1 MSLTVAS
8 AALDTSHIELGIV
21 DRTAG
26 SLLDEDAC
34 VAEVQSKLK
43 RGTLSGTSKPTLIEV
58 KAWLQRAK
66 QELSET
72 RSFTFRRRYT
82 TLTLTSGE
90 YRYSL
95 PPDFGGGRM
104 NIRDKTNDNKIK
116 ILNSH
121 EFDTMFPDPSEVSS
135 GEILVACIKNLELWV
150 IPAPAGDHVLEL
162 EYKRTGDDAVIGEG
176 EGAISRLLDSDGG
189 FLLDSDSGYILDSES
204 GGGGSSAGDF
214 SWLPEIER
222 FRCCDFALWMSFD
235 SLGNQL
241 GSEFYKK
248 RWAKGLGKSVR
259 SDGKRKWS
267 TSGFRIRSVFQA

>member
-1 MSLTVAS
+1 
-8 AALDTSHIELGIV
+8 
-21 DRTAG
+21 
-26 SLLDEDAC
+26 
-34 VAEVQSKLK
+34 
-43 RGTLSGTSKPTLIEV
+43 LSETSKPTLAEV

-95 PPDFGGGRM
+95 PPDFGGGRL
-104 NIRDKTNDNKIK
+104 NIRDKTNNNKIK
-116 ILNSH
+116 VLKSH
-121 EFDTMFPDPSEVSS
+121 VFDTMFPDPSEVSP

-150 IPAPAGDHVLEL
+150 IPAPDGDDVLEL
-162 EYKRTGDDAVIGEG
+162 EYKRTGEDSAIGEG
-176 EGAISRLLDSDGG
+176 EGATSKLMDEEGGFLLDEDGG
-189 FLLDSDSGYILDSES
+189 FLLDEESGG

-222 FRCCDFALWMSFD
+222 FRCCDFALWMSFE
-235 SLGNQL
+235 SLGNQIA
-241 GSEFYKK
+241 SEFYKK
-248 RWAKGLGKSVR
+248 RWLKGLGKSVR
-259 SDGKRKWS
+259 SDGKRRWS